1 MHFKANTKGGIYM
14 NELQVASLST
24 LEERIE
30 RGLKTFVEVGMCL
43 LEIRDR
49 RLYKEKGYSRFED
62 YCQEQWGWS
71 DSRARQLI
79 GAAKSVTI
87 VTALGE
93 SAPNTES
100 QARELA
106 PLVKADEQE
115 AVKTWQELRATH
127 GDNIT
132 ASIIREAVQD
142 KLKPQAQVPVIEL
155 PAVENKPHVSHNSGN
170 NEWYTPAE
178 YIEAARRT
186 MGSIDLDPASC
197 EVANRVVKAENIY
210 TIDDDGLTQ
219 EWYGNIWLNPPYA
232 GELIKQFAEKLVSS
246 DFEQAIVLVNNA
258 TETAWFNT
266 LIEAATAVVFPRG
279 RVRFYMPDGATG
291 APLQGQAVLYVG
303 DNPEDFMREFAGFG
317 WGAIL

>member
-1 MHFKANTKGGIYM
+1 MG
-14 NELQVASLST
+14 
-24 LEERIE
+24 
-30 RGLKTFVEVGMCL
+30 
-43 LEIRDR
+43 
-49 RLYKEKGYSRFED
+49 
-62 YCQEQWGWS
+62 
-71 DSRARQLI
+71 
-79 GAAKSVTI
+79 TI
-87 VTALGE
+87 V
-93 SAPNTES
+93 PIPKTET
-100 QARELA
+100 QVRELS
-106 PLVKADEQE
+106 PLIKADEQE

-219 EWYGNIWLNPPYA
+219 QWYGNIWLNPPYA

>member
-71 DSRARQLI
+71 RNYANKQI
-79 GAAKSVTI
+79 EAAKTVGILGTI
-87 VTALGE
+87 V
-93 SAPNTES
+93 PIPKTET
-100 QARELA
+100 QVRELS
-106 PLVKADEQE
+106 PLIKADEQE

-219 EWYGNIWLNPPYA
+219 QWYGNIWLNPPYA